1 MHFANPLILNFLF
14 LIPLL
19 AVFYIFCSC
28 YQKKVKQKIG
38 NLDIIEKI
46 SSPLRKGI
54 QKLKIFLVF
63 ASIFLIILCLSR
75 PQMGKKPIK
84 ITRKGID
91 IVFCVDTSLS
101 MNAQDIKPN
110 RLMRTKQEISSFL
123 KKMGGDRIGLV
134 AFAGE
139 SFVQCPLT
147 LDKSALRIFLDV
159 LDTDLI
165 PQAGTNLEKPIKLAL
180 SLLTKKEVQ
189 IEADKVIILITDGE
203 SHLGNP
209 LSAANLAKQKK
220 IRIYTIGIGS
230 INGEPI
236 PVYNEKRDVKGYK
249 KDKQGKIVMSKLNA
263 DILQRIAAVSG
274 GEFYHLVSSGSEM
287 DKIISSLSR
296 LHKEKF
302 KQKIEMEYK
311 DRFQY
316 FLLFALIFLGVEF
329 VLRERR

>member
-1 MHFANPLILNFLF
+1 
-14 LIPLL
+14 
-19 AVFYIFCSC
+19 
-28 YQKKVKQKIG
+28 
-38 NLDIIEKI
+38 
-46 SSPLRKGI
+46 
-54 QKLKIFLVF
+54 
-63 ASIFLIILCLSR
+63 
-75 PQMGKKPIK
+75 MGKKPIK

-91 IVFCVDTSLS
+91 IIFCVDTSLS

-123 KKMGGDRIGLV
+123 KKMGGNRVGLV

-139 SFVQCPLT
+139 SFVQCPPT

-180 SLLTKKEVQ
+180 SLLAKKETQ
-189 IEADKVIILITDGE
+189 TGADKAIILITDGE

-209 LSAANLAKQKK
+209 LSAANLAKRKK
-220 IRIYTIGIGS
+220 VRIYTIGIGS
-230 INGEPI
+230 ISGEPI
-236 PVYNEKRDVKGYK
+236 PVYDEKGDVKGYK

-274 GEFYHLVSSGSEM
+274 GEFYHFVSSGSEV
-287 DKIISSLSR
+287 DKIISSLSH

-316 FLLFALIFLGVEF
+316 FLLFALVFLGAEF
-329 VLRERR
+329 VLRERG